1 MNHTG
6 AGNKKVAIEVYD
18 FKNQQ
23 VRFLPYDYQPLTL
36 DTDFPNGLS
45 NALWVGASGDV
56 AVTTAAGTQITIPGV
71 AAGTYILGQ
80 FTMVRTTGTTVA
92 TPEDKILIVY

>member
-1 MNHTG
+1 M
-6 AGNKKVAIEVYD
+6 GNKKVGTQIFD
-18 FKNQQ
+18 DKNQQ
-23 VRFLPYDYQPLTL
+23 VRFCPYDYRPMEL
-36 DTDFPNGLS
+36 DTAFALS
-45 NALWVGASGDV
+45 NGLWVGASGDV

-92 TPEDKILIVY
+92 TPEDNILIVY